1 MSAHVRLLISFVLF
15 AIIIASAQ
23 FVFNLYAPANLQT
36 NMAWLIYAVVT
47 GTTGAIHFFLIRA
60 AAKDPKVFVRG
71 FMAANTIKIFIY
83 LGFMVLYAFSVESG
97 AGPFIGHFAAYYLI
111 FTVFEVT
118 LLYKYLLP
126 KQK

>member
-1 MSAHVRLLISFVLF
+1 MSAQVRLLISFLLF
-15 AIIIASAQ
+15 AIIIACAQ
-23 FVFNLYAPANLQT
+23 FVFNLYAPLNFQT

-60 AAKDPKVFVRG
+60 AAKDPKAFVRG

-97 AGPFIGHFAAYYLI
+97 AGPFIGHFGAYYLI
-111 FTVFEVT
+111 FTVFEITT
-118 LLYKYLLP
+118 LYRHLLP
-126 KQK
+126 KK

>member
-1 MSAHVRLLISFVLF
+1 MSAQVRLLISFVLF
-15 AIIIASAQ
+15 AIIIACAQ
-23 FVFNLYAPANLQT
+23 FVFNLYAPANIHT

-60 AAKDPKVFVRG
+60 AAKDPKAFVRG

-97 AGPFIGHFAAYYLI
+97 AGPFIGHFGAYYLI
-111 FTVFEVT
+111 FTVFEITT
-118 LLYKYLLP
+118 LYRHLLP
-126 KQK
+126 KK

>member
-1 MSAHVRLLISFVLF
+1 LLISFVLF

-36 NMAWLIYAVVT
+36 SMAWLIYAVVT

-60 AAKDPKVFVRG
+60 AAKDPKAFVRG

-118 LLYKYLLP
+118 LLYKHLLP